1 MMRNMSIR
9 TRILAGVVVVNLLG
23 AIAVVVYLHGAY
35 GGNLDEHV
43 LKSATSSQ
51 GAWEQLAGE
60 TGIDPIA
67 QPEQVQRV
75 LESMKAITGAE
86 YGFLLDK
93 ETADADTFGSA
104 REKLGLPSTW
114 DEGDN
119 YAMLYA
125 TDDTAAE
132 KMIFEAP
139 AGDVA
144 EAARVVG
151 VENGECSESCH
162 NSLTEEGDYW
172 MVKWSTD
179 GSSRGHAIFPVYNAS
194 GDTAGVVY
202 MVEDVTE
209 EAEGARKTVS
219 ETLIVVMIT
228 LVVATLLI
236 GALVDLLMLRRL
248 KAMTSSIEEI
258 SLRLAGGDFDASYEA
273 DGTTDEIGSFEEFFS
288 DFIKLV
294 STTLKSLSN
303 R

>member
-1 MMRNMSIR
+1 MMKNMSIR
-9 TRILAGVVVVNLLG
+9 TRILAGVVLVNLIG

-35 GGNLDEHV
+35 GGNLDEQV
-43 LKSATSSQ
+43 QKSAVASQ

-60 TGIDPIA
+60 AGIDPVA

-75 LESMKAITGAE
+75 LDSMKAISGAE

-93 ETADADTFGSA
+93 ETADADTFGAA
-104 REKLGLPSTW
+104 RETLGLPSTW
-114 DEGDN
+114 DEGEN
-119 YAMLYA
+119 YALLYA
-125 TDDTAAE
+125 TDDAAAE
-132 KMIFEAP
+132 KMLFEAP
-139 AGDVA
+139 SDSVA
-144 EAARVVG
+144 EAARVIG
-151 VENGECSESCH
+151 VENGECSEACH
-162 NSLTEEGDYW
+162 DSLTEEGAYW

-179 GSSRGHAIFPVYNAS
+179 GNSRGHAVFPVYNAA

-202 MVEDVTE
+202 MIEDVSQQ
-209 EAEGARKTVS
+209 AVNAHDNVQN
-219 ETLIVVMIT
+219 TLYVVLAT

-236 GALVDLLMLRRL
+236 GALIDLLMLRRL

-258 SLRLAGGDFDASYEA
+258 SLRLAGGDFDASYEP

-294 STTLKSLSN
+294 STTLKSLAN

>member
-1 MMRNMSIR
+1 MMKNMSIR
-9 TRILAGVVVVNLLG
+9 TRILAGVVAVNLLG

-43 LKSATSSQ
+43 LECATASQ

-60 TGIDPIA
+60 TGIDPVT
-67 QPEQVQRV
+67 QPEQVQR
-75 LESMKAITGAE
+75 LLDSMKEITGAE

-93 ETADADTFGSA
+93 EVADADTFGAA
-104 REKLGLPSTW
+104 REKLGLPTTW
-114 DEGDN
+114 DEGEN
-119 YAMLYA
+119 YALLYA
-125 TDDTAAE
+125 TDDAAAE
-132 KMIFEAP
+132 RMLFEAP
-139 AGDVA
+139 SDNVA

-162 NSLTEEGDYW
+162 DGLTEEGDYW

-179 GSSRGHAIFPVYNAS
+179 GNSRGHAVFPVYNTA

-236 GALVDLLMLRRL
+236 GALIDLLILRRL
-248 KAMTSSIEEI
+248 RTMTSSIEEI
-258 SLRLAGGDFDASYEA
+258 SLRLAGGDFDATYES

-294 STTLKSLSN
+294 STTLKSLAN